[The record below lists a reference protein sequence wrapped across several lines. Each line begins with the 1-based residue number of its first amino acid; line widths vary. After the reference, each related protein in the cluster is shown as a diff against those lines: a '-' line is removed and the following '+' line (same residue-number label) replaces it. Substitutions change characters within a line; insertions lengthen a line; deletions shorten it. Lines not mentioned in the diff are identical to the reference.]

1 MNIDDLNRKQREKIS
16 EFGVNTWYVMEMLN
30 EFEKASDS
38 VSDYWKEFFKSIEI
52 EVKKTVTKIK
62 KDDDNDVSGKKKPAN
77 VNLPKP
83 VAGEDVVQIRGAG
96 VKIIENM
103 DSSLSIPIATSLRS
117 IPVKVLEENRKYI
130 NNHFRKTKQGK
141 ISFTHIIGW
150 AIVKALKTIPV
161 LNNAFTII
169 DGNPMVIKRNDVN
182 IGLAIDLVKKD
193 GTRSLVVPNIKKAN
207 LMNFRQFFDSYN
219 DIISRARQNKI
230 EVSDFIGTT
239 ISLTNPGTIGTSS
252 SNPRL
257 MVGQGAIIATG
268 SIDYPAGFEA
278 SSSDVI
284 SSLGL
289 SKVMNITS
297 TYDHRI
303 IQGAE
308 SGLFLKK
315 LSELVA
321 GEDGFYDEMFED
333 LGLLVKPLIWKPDN
347 NTEEFESSL
356 NIKEIEKI
364 TRVTQMM
371 NMFRVRGHLLSN
383 LDPIHPKAQYHPEL
397 DPLNYGFTV
406 WDFDRKFFCD
416 GLGGYK
422 VATLR
427 DILDMLH
434 QTYCENIGVEYRH
447 IQDPNEKQWLQNNM
461 ESVRNQPHYNNDFK
475 KNILYKLIQAE
486 NFEKYID
493 KKYLGHK
500 RFSLE
505 GSETIIPVLDY
516 LMNDAAND
524 DVAELVLGMA
534 HRGRLNVL
542 ANIIGKPMHA
552 IFSEFEDIVDLD
564 SAQGSGDV
572 KYHLGASGDYETLG
586 GKKIKVSIASNPSH
600 LEYVN
605 PVVEGIVRAKQSR
618 MNDTEKNK
626 IIPVLLHGD
635 AAFAGEGIVAET
647 LNLSQLHGYRTGGT
661 IHLIINNQIGFTTT
675 PVDARSTVYASDVA
689 KMVQAPIFHVNGDD
703 PEACMWVTKLAYEYR
718 MKFNKDV
725 VIDIFSYRR
734 LGHNETD
741 EPAFTQPVLYS
752 LIRQHPSVKEIYQ
765 KRLLEDKVLNADEVA
780 GMEKHIFEKMDA
792 NYEHVKIGQEVYIKP
807 FTDIPLSATQE
818 EIDSVR
824 NDGDSYAEKDNLVEV
839 VKGLTE
845 LPSDFHLHPKLKKFI
860 EGRKDFI
867 EGKSGADWALGESLA
882 FGSLLT
888 EGIPV
893 RLSGQDVSRGTFSQR
908 HVVLTDA
915 TDGAEHIPLNHISE
929 GQAMIEPYDSL
940 LSEAAVVGFEYGYTT
955 SDPIS
960 LVIWEAQFGDFAN
973 SAQPLID
980 NFIVTSYTK
989 WKLPNHL
996 VMLLPHGQEGQ
1007 GSEHSS
1013 ARIERFLTLCAENN
1027 MRVCNLTTSAQY
1039 FHLLRNQ
1046 AKAKNRRP
1054 LIIFTPKSLLRH
1066 PDVKSGLEDFT
1077 SGKFNEVLDD
1087 NAINKDKVRKVIV
1100 TSGKVYYDLL
1110 KHRKENKIDD
1120 VAIVRLEQYYPLPEN
1135 ELVDVVN
1142 GFAKAKSVVWVQEEP
1157 ENMGALNFLKVR
1169 LDENK
1174 FTGKTLS
1181 FVSRKESA
1189 SPAPGSHKKYDETQ
1203 KLLIENSFK

>member
-1 MNIDDLNRKQREKIS
+1 MNIDDLNQKQREKIS

-30 EFEKASDS
+30 EFEKSPDS
-38 VSDYWKEFFKSIEI
+38 VSDYWKDFFKSIEI
-52 EVKKTVTKIK
+52 DLKKTTPQK
-62 KDDDNDVSGKKKPAN
+62 KDKGDERKTTN
-77 VNLPKP
+77 VALPTP
-83 VAGEDVVQIRGAG
+83 VAGEDVIPIRGAG

-103 DSSLSIPIATSLRS
+103 DSSLTIPVATSLRS
-117 IPVKVLEENRKYI
+117 IPVKVLEENRKFI
-130 NNHFRKTKQGK
+130 NNYFKKANKGK

-150 AIVKALKTIPV
+150 AIVKALKSIPV
-161 LNNAFTII
+161 LNNAYTII
-169 DGNPMVIKRNDVN
+169 DGSPMVIKRNDVN
-182 IGLAIDLVKKD
+182 IGLAIDLIKKD
-193 GTRSLVVPNIKKAN
+193 GSRSLIVPNIKKAN
-207 LMNFRQFFDSYN
+207 QMNFRQFFDTYN
-219 DIISRARQNKI
+219 DIINRARQNKI
-230 EVSDFIGTT
+230 EVSDFMGTT

-268 SIDYPAGFEA
+268 SIDYPPGFEA
-278 SSSDVI
+278 TSEQVFSSFGI
-284 SSLGL
+284 

-315 LSELVA
+315 MSELLS
-321 GEDGFYDEMFED
+321 GDDRFYDEIFED
-333 LGLLVKPLIWKPDN
+333 LGLLLKPLIWKPDN
-347 NTEEFESSL
+347 NPDDFDSSL
-356 NIKEIEKI
+356 NIKEIEKY

-383 LDPIHPKAQYHPEL
+383 LDPLHPKAQYHPEL
-397 DPLNYGFTV
+397 DPMNYGFTV

-427 DILDMLH
+427 DILEMLY
-434 QTYCENIGVEYRH
+434 QTYCGNIGVEYRH
-447 IQDPNEKQWLQNNM
+447 IQDPDEKFWLQNNM
-461 ESVRNQPHYNNDFK
+461 EFVRNQPQFNSDFK

-516 LMNDAAND
+516 LLNDAAND
-524 DVAELVLGMA
+524 NVEEVVLGMA

-542 ANIIGKPMHA
+542 ANIINKPLHA

-572 KYHLGASGDYETLG
+572 KYHLGASGNYETVE

-600 LEYVN
+600 LEFVN
-605 PVVEGIVRAKQSR
+605 PVVEGIVRAKQIR
-618 MNDTEKNK
+618 MNDTDKNK

-647 LNLSQLHGYRTGGT
+647 LNLSQLYGYRTGGT

-703 PEACMWVTKLAYEYR
+703 PEACLWVTKLAYEYR
-718 MKFNKDV
+718 MKFKKDV

-741 EPAFTQPVLYS
+741 EPAFTQPVLYD
-752 LIRQHPSVKEIYQ
+752 LIRKHPSVKEIYQ
-765 KRLLEDKVLNADEVA
+765 KKLHEDRIISEDDVK
-780 GMEKHIFEKMDA
+780 GMEKHIFEKMEA
-792 NYEHVKIGQEVYIKP
+792 NYEHIKIGQDVYIKP
-807 FTDIPLSATQE
+807 FTDIPLSASQE
-818 EIDSVR
+818 EIDKYR
-824 NDGDSYAEKDNLVEV
+824 TDGETYLKKDQLDKIVN
-839 VKGLTE
+839 GLTE
-845 LPSDFHLHPKLKKFI
+845 LPADFHLHPKLKKFI

-867 EGKSGADWALGESLA
+867 QSKSGADWSLGESIA
-882 FGSLLT
+882 FGSLLM

-915 TDGAEHIPLNHISE
+915 TNGTEYIPLNNIE
-929 GQAMIEPYDSL
+929 GINAIIEPYDSL
-940 LSEAAVVGFEYGYTT
+940 LSEAAVLGFEYGITT

-960 LVIWEAQFGDFAN
+960 LVLWEAQFGDFAN
-973 SAQPLID
+973 AAQVIID
-980 NFIVTSYTK
+980 NFIVASYTK

-1013 ARIERFLTLCAENN
+1013 ARIERFLTLCAEDN
-1027 MRVCNLTTSAQY
+1027 MRVCNITTSAQY

-1046 AKAKNRRP
+1046 AKSKKRRP
-1054 LIIFTPKSLLRH
+1054 LILFTPKSLLRH
-1066 PDVKSGLEDFT
+1066 PDVKSGIEEFT
-1077 SGKFNEVLDD
+1077 AGRFNEVLDD
-1087 NAINKDKVRKVIV
+1087 IVLEKNKVRKVII

-1110 KHRKENKIDD
+1110 KHRTDNKITD
-1120 VAIVRLEQYYPLPEN
+1120 VAILRLEQYYPIPEK
-1135 ELVDVVN
+1135 ELVEVVN
-1142 GFAKAKSVVWVQEEP
+1142 GYTKAKSVVWVQEEP

-1169 LDENK
+1169 LDINK
-1174 FTGKTLS
+1174 FKGKTLD
-1181 FVSRKESA
+1181 FISRKESA
-1189 SPAPGSHKKYDETQ
+1189 SPAPGSYKRYNETQ
-1203 KLLIENSFK
+1203 KLLIEKSFK